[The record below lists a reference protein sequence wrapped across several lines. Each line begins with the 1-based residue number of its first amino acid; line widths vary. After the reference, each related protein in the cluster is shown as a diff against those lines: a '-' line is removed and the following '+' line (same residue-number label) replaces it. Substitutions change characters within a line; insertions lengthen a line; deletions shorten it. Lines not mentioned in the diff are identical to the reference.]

1 MVFSEYQN
9 NDGIVFP
16 FLKAQETLLNIV
28 KFFIFR
34 VLGFD

>member
-1 MVFSEYQN
+1 MFFSEYQN

-16 FLKAQETLLNIV
+16 FLKEKETLLNIV
-28 KFFIFR
+28 KFFILR